1 MNFYHTSLILIL
13 TFIGFLVINNGIEN
27 INAQNETNNVNNS
40 SAMNATNAASM
51 MERLHD
57 SDLTPLN
64 GTLLIGSTKI
74 PINYYNYNGTS
85 ILQGDI
91 ILTKQ
96 IVDGR
101 AAMDK
106 FIINKKWPH
115 GEIPYI
121 IDNSVPNKQ
130 RIYDAIDYWKAN
142 TPIKFKELNNNE
154 PRPHNYV
161 SFVFDFK
168 ICASS
173 IGMQDRPQYIKVAN
187 WCNKDGLI
195 HEIGHTLGMWHEQ
208 GREDRDNYVTVV
220 TDNIKPGKEHNFAT
234 IKCNQDNVCA
244 SAASIGDY
252 DYCSIMHYPRE
263 AFSKIPGEPTIIP
276 KKPITGCSDIGL
288 AMELSEGDID
298 AIYATYPEL
307 E

>member
-1 MNFYHTSLILIL
+1 
-13 TFIGFLVINNGIEN
+13 
-27 INAQNETNNVNNS
+27 
-40 SAMNATNAASM
+40 M

-57 SDLTPLN
+57 TDLTPIE
-64 GTLLIGSTKI
+64 GDLLFGSTII
-74 PINYYNYNGTS
+74 PINFSNYNGTP
-85 ILQGDI
+85 IFQGDI

-96 IVDGR
+96 IIDGK

-106 FIINKKWPH
+106 FIINKKWPN

-121 IDNSVPNKQ
+121 IDNSVPNEQ
-130 RIYDAIDYWKAN
+130 RIYDAINYWETK
-142 TPIKFKELNNNE
+142 TPIKFIELDKSK
-154 PRPHNYV
+154 PKPPNYV
-161 SFVFDFK
+161 NFVFDFK

-187 WCNKDGLI
+187 WCNKDGII

-208 GREDRDNYVTVV
+208 SREDRDNYVTVV
-220 TDNIKPGKEHNFAT
+220 KDNIREGKEHNFANLR
-234 IKCNQDNVCA
+234 CNQDNVCVTA
-244 SAASIGDY
+244 LSIGNY

-263 AFSKIPGEPTIIP
+263 AFSKIQGEPTIIP
-276 KKPITGCSDIGL
+276 KQPIKGCNDIGL

-307 E
+307 EE

>member
-1 MNFYHTSLILIL
+1 MLVFL
-13 TFIGFLVINNGIEN
+13 GFLVVNYGTEKT
-27 INAQNETNNVNNS
+27 NAQNETNMVNDS
-40 SAMNATNAASM
+40 STTNITNATM

-57 SDLTPLN
+57 TDLTPVN
-64 GTLLIGSTKI
+64 GTLLLGSTKI
-74 PINYYNYNGTS
+74 PIKFTNYTGTS
-85 ILQGDI
+85 IFQGDI

-106 FIINKKWPH
+106 FIINKKWPN

-121 IDNSVPNKQ
+121 IDNSVPNEQ
-130 RIYDAIDYWKAN
+130 RIYDAINYWETK
-142 TPIKFKELNNNE
+142 TPIKFIELDNNK
-154 PRPHNYV
+154 PKPPNYV
-161 SFVFDFK
+161 NFVFDFK

-187 WCNKDGLI
+187 WCNKDGII

-208 GREDRDNYVTVV
+208 SREDRDNFVTVV
-220 TDNIKPGKEHNFAT
+220 KDNIREGKEHNFANLR
-234 IKCNQDNVCA
+234 CNQDNVCVTA
-244 SAASIGDY
+244 LSIGPY

-276 KKPITGCSDIGL
+276 KKPIKGCNDIGL

-307 E
+307 EE